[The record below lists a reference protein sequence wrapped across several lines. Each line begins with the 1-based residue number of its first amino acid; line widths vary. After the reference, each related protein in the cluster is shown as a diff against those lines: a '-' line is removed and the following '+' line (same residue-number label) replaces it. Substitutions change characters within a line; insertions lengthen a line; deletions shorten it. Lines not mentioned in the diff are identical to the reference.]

1 MTPARRPRRTTGA
14 RPAPPPGIRRGKGSA
29 PGPTDR
35 EPGRHRRADE
45 EVYHGVRACQ
55 ALFARRPDDIVRVY
69 LAAGRRADFAD
80 LLGWCARSRRGFQ
93 IVEEE
98 NLGRLTGSIHHEG
111 IAIVARAARRLG
123 LAELR
128 DTLTA
133 GQRRGPIV
141 HLDGVH
147 NPHNLGSILRSA
159 AHFGAAAV
167 SGRSGDLPAVS
178 PAAARVAQGA
188 ADAVPLCDFAD
199 VAADLAV
206 LRGDGWVIV
215 GTSSHRGDPYRARPL
230 PLRTVI
236 VLGSEGQGM
245 SPEIE
250 PLLDRCLRIP
260 GTGAVESLN
269 VAVACGILLAEWS
282 AAHADRPPQPGGPGR
297 RRP

>member
-1 MTPARRPRRTTGA
+1 MTPARQPRRPTNN
-14 RPAPPPGIRRGKGSA
+14 RPAAPAGIRRGKGSA

-35 EPGRHRRADE
+35 EPGRHRRSDE
-45 EVYHGVRACQ
+45 EVYHGLRACQ
-55 ALFARRPDDIVRVY
+55 GLFARRSDDIVRVY
-69 LAAGRRADFAD
+69 LAAGRRGDFAD
-80 LLGWCARSRRGFQ
+80 LLGWCARTRRGFQ
-93 IVEEE
+93 IVEDA

-111 IAIVARAARRLG
+111 IAIVARAARRLSVDDLRG
-123 LAELR
+123 ALA
-128 DTLTA
+128 A
-133 GQRRGPIV
+133 GQRGGPIV

-159 AHFGAAAV
+159 AHFHAAAV
-167 SGRSGDLPAVS
+167 TGRAGDLPAVS

-188 ADAVPLCDFAD
+188 ADAVPLCDLVD
-199 VAADLAV
+199 PAADLAT

-230 PLRTVI
+230 PLRTVF

-245 SPEIE
+245 SPEAE
-250 PLLDRCLRIP
+250 RLLDRCVRIP
-260 GTGAVESLN
+260 GSGAVESLN

-282 AAHADRPPQPGGPGR
+282 AAHADRRAPSPAPGR